1 MKTEGRNERARNLH
15 RKETREVLRIINEA
29 DRSVADSV
37 REALPE
43 IEAAVDLFVSSFR
56 KGGRIFYIGAG
67 TSGRIGVLDASEIP
81 PTFGVSEDRVNGL
94 IAGGREALTSARE
107 SREDDV
113 AAGRA
118 LVEDSDISETD
129 FVVGVSA
136 SGRTPFVLGF
146 LEAAGEKGT
155 ATAAITNNKGAPI
168 DDLSGVTIVAE
179 TGPEIIAGSTR
190 MKAGTAQKMVLNMLS
205 TASMV
210 RLGKVFDN
218 LMVDVVPSNEKL
230 KKRARKIVR
239 TVTGAEN
246 DEIEVRLKESDY
258 DVKATILT
266 LELEISLTEARRL
279 LDRHDDHLGK
289 ALEEAAEEQ

>member
-37 REALPE
+37 REVLPE

-56 KGGRIFYIGAG
+56 DGGMIFYVGAG

-118 LVEDSDISETD
+118 LVEDRDISETD

-146 LEAAGEKGT
+146 LEAAGETGT
-155 ATAAITNNKGAPI
+155 ATAAITNNKEAPI

-246 DEIEVRLKESDY
+246 GEIEARLKESDY

-279 LDRHDDHLGK
+279 LDRHDGHLGK
-289 ALEEAAEEQ
+289 ALEETAEEQ